1 MIFQT
6 KALQLQY
13 SCIRLLYDNFFHE
26 WKLIPLSLIQ
36 KSFGTS
42 FKFHSNL
49 LFKSNKTKFFPFFF
63 NCFELKKTH
72 VAMITFYGN
81 TFGTMEVS
89 KRIMLLFIFQ
99 SFPTNIPI
107 MFLNVLVAMDPLKIG
122 INLRDN
128 TNYMQDF
135 VLSVYN

>member
-1 MIFQT
+1 
-6 KALQLQY
+6 
-13 SCIRLLYDNFFHE
+13 
-26 WKLIPLSLIQ
+26 
-36 KSFGTS
+36 
-42 FKFHSNL
+42 
-49 LFKSNKTKFFPFFF
+49 
-63 NCFELKKTH
+63 
-72 VAMITFYGN
+72 MITFYGN